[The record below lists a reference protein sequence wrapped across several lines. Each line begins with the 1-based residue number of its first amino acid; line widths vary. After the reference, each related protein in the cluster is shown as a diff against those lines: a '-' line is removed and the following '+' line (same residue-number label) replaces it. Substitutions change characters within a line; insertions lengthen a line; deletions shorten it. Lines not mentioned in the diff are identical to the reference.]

1 MTDGTKYTTTQL
13 LDEAESCRGY
23 WGSKGGI
30 TVSGGEPLF
39 QIDFLIELFTEAKKR
54 NINTC
59 IDTSGAPFKKEGE
72 WFEKFKKLME
82 VTDILLMDI
91 KHIDEEEHV
100 KLTGKSGKNIR
111 EMFAYLDEI
120 KKPIWIRHVLV
131 PGITDIDEYLIKTR
145 DFIRTLSNV
154 QRVEILPYHGLGA
167 MKYKDLGLDYALKD
181 LESPTA
187 ERVAHAKEILE
198 CEKYDAWQK

>member
-1 MTDGTKYTTTQL
+1 M
-13 LDEAESCRGY
+13 DEAESCKSY
-23 WGSKGGI
+23 WGTKGGI
-30 TVSGGEPLF
+30 TVSGGEPLL
-39 QIDFLIELFTEAKKR
+39 QLDFLLELFTKAKQR
-54 NINTC
+54 GINTC

-72 WFEKFKKLME
+72 WFEKFQKLME

-91 KHIDEEEHV
+91 KHIDEDEHV
-100 KLTGKSGKNIR
+100 KLTGQSGKNIR

-131 PGITDIDEYLIKTR
+131 PGITDKEEYLIKTR

-167 MKYKDLGLDYALKD
+167 VKYKDLGIEYALKD
-181 LESPTA
+181 LESPAA
-187 ERVAHAKEILE
+187 ESVKKAKEILE
-198 CEKYDAWQK
+198 CEKYDAWRK